1 MEERRYSFLEAE
13 EIANEL
19 VKSLEKLE
27 KNARSYQSAAEELE
41 KVRQRLTEF
50 ISQTGELV
58 KQVFKV
64 INTLEKIGTP
74 EILSQIGF
82 LNERVSSEFSKNENL
97 LNDLRDKNTDIK
109 NSIQQVLITLANSGN
124 EMQMQ
129 LKNFNDKFND
139 LINENTTV
147 LKNSIQQVIT
157 SLLETA
163 KELQSGISNI
173 TDKMH
178 NEFSNQT
185 KNFQDKLSA
194 IDAKFE
200 QNLSGQSE
208 KLSKLKILIYIAI
221 ISSVISIAIN
231 IISLIR

>member
-221 ISSVISIAIN
+221 ISSVMSIAIN